1 MGRLLIAIFSFVFFI
16 YVEREDIK
24 NYVISSIEKTADC
37 KLIGAEFFLPNK
49 LYVEQ
54 VLSDK
59 YEVEKTWIS
68 ITLSGVGK
76 VSAKHV
82 KFILKDEEPKTLD
95 QKLSEVKNLPGVLK
109 EVFEQLK
116 RHNFTI
122 PSLLLVE
129 KMDIGD
135 RSILDLCFSKSF
147 AKFDID
153 FWTAYSKDQ
162 DLHIKSFI
170 DISKG
175 AFTFDVKTTYLKKP
189 LGVFLDGVLKDF
201 KELDIGKAVFSM
213 DDSEYDF
220 KGKFN
225 LQDLRG
231 EVSWRDVLVHAEYNG
246 KINCKANGFGLSVDS
261 EIDPSNW
268 SVLFSLYHADEILR
282 GVYNEGKFKAT
293 SDNFFG
299 ISGIVIKTD
308 GDKFECESNVS
319 EHWLSGMGTIS
330 LADGVLKILID
341 NGACK
346 SPYLNATILE
356 SSYFSIDRV
365 GIRYAF
371 PKVIVKSDILEFIS
385 NIKYRYGDLS
395 GYIDVKRLKP
405 VIPNES
411 PYTGRVSFSNIED
424 RKIVRLNGKLENNHS
439 VIEVATSSGGTDI
452 TATLYKSNKI
462 NVTLPLFIYPTNK
475 LYDFSVNG
483 TKFNIKFDSDVKN
496 FVSQENISGDII
508 ADVKGEVVNDKVA
521 MSGDLLLDNV
531 LIAFHRYGVVF
542 KGVKIAAKFDGDK
555 ILIIRSRIQDIQG
568 GSAHV
573 SGAITVAKD
582 KITPDLKMSFSRMCL
597 SDDGA
602 LNLIGTG
609 YAKVSGDT
617 FAGIIIGGEINC
629 SNSRF
634 KMLGYQ
640 NDYQDIDVLHVYDD
654 FSKPEKQDPLFKII
668 FDVSLAC
675 PDLKIESDMIKSKWH
690 GNLKLCGEN
699 TPTLEGTLNVTDGKL
714 YLFKKDLNI
723 TSGKIKFLR
732 KYPFNPTLFLQAS
745 RNLSD
750 MLVDI
755 KVSKDVSKA
764 DFSITSVP
772 EKSMEDI
779 LAKLLFDKNAEE
791 MSATDWAQVGYI
803 IQNSKKGNFFSL
815 IDEAMSKLRISDV
828 RFDKKNEDDK
838 GTIKLS
844 SKLGERAYVSLES
857 DIDENDLR
865 VKVKTDVTENVS
877 LEASSN
883 GDLGVAYRHRY

>member
-1 MGRLLIAIFSFVFFI
+1 MGKLLIAIFSFVFFI
-16 YVEREDIK
+16 YVEHEDIK
-24 NYVISSIEKTADC
+24 NYVITSIEKSLGC
-37 KLIGAEFFLPNK
+37 ELIGAEFFLPNK
-49 LYVEQ
+49 LYVEKI
-54 VLSDK
+54 LADK

-68 ITLSGVGK
+68 VTLSGVGK

-82 KFILKDEEPKTLD
+82 NFILKDEEPTTLD
-95 QKLSEVKNLPGVLK
+95 EKMAQVKNLPDALN
-109 EVFEQLK
+109 EVFGQLK
-116 RHNFTI
+116 RHNLAI

-153 FWTAYSKDQ
+153 FWTAYSESQ
-162 DLHIKSFI
+162 DLHISSSF
-170 DISKG
+170 DISKS
-175 AFTFDVKTTYLKKP
+175 AFTCEVKTTYLQKP
-189 LGVFLDGVLKDF
+189 LRIFVDGILKDF
-201 KELDIGKAVFSM
+201 KELDVGQAVFSL

-225 LQDLRG
+225 LQDLQG
-231 EVSWRDVLVHAEYNG
+231 EVLWRDVLVHAEYNG

-282 GVYNEGKFKAT
+282 GAYNEGKFKAT

-308 GDKFECESNVS
+308 GDKFECASNVS
-319 EHWLSGMGTIS
+319 EHLLSGAGRIS
-330 LADGVLKILID
+330 LSDGALKVLID
-341 NGACK
+341 KGECK
-346 SPYLNATILE
+346 SSYLNANIIE

-439 VIEVATSSGGTDI
+439 VIEVASSSGGTDI

-462 NVTLPLFIYPTNK
+462 NLTLPLFIYPTNK
-475 LYDFSVNG
+475 LYDFSING
-483 TKFNIKFDSDVKN
+483 AKFNIKFDSDIRN

-508 ADVKGEVVNDKVA
+508 ADIKGEVVNDKFV
-521 MSGDLLLDNV
+521 MSGDLLLDKM

-542 KGVKIAAKFDGDK
+542 KNVKIAAKFDGDK
-555 ILIIRSRIQDIQG
+555 ILITRSRIQDIQG
-568 GSAHV
+568 GNAHV
-573 SGAITVAKD
+573 SGSVAVAKD
-582 KITPDLKMSFSRMCL
+582 KITPDLEMSFTKMCL

-654 FSKPEKQDPLFKII
+654 FSKPDNQGPPFKIN

-675 PDLKIESDMIKSKWH
+675 PDLKIESDMIKSRWH

-699 TPTLEGTLNVTDGKL
+699 TPTLEGALNVTDGKL

-779 LAKLLFDKNAEE
+779 LAKLLFDKNADE

-803 IQNSKKGNFFSL
+803 IQNSKKGNFFSV
-815 IDEAMSKLRISDV
+815 IDETMSKFGLSDV

-844 SKLGERAYVSLES
+844 SKLGEKAYVSLES